1 MKKIVIAGRN
11 DSGKSTILGE
21 IYRGLKFRGYQPLC
35 VGSGVQDEKPYILK
49 GIEASYLTVV
59 PPEPGEDVLRD
70 IERILRNL
78 VNQIRERNSLIQHAR
93 RALDELNKV
102 RSVLDLGHLYQRDI
116 PDPSLLPNLL
126 LIEAVGINDGYKA
139 PESRDLADILVSI
152 VPADLKNEI
161 IMEPGNVLLDEADFI
176 VVTKIDLVPRSVAAM
191 TIKLLQRI
199 FPYKRIIPVVATDGL
214 HIEQV
219 IDELWKRVND
229 TSTINDVENKE
240 DLAELK

>member
-21 IYRGLKFRGYQPLC
+21 IYRGLKLRGFQPLC
-35 VGSGVQDEKPYILK
+35 VGSGVQDEKPYLLK

-70 IERILRNL
+70 IERILRNFI
-78 VNQIRERNSLIQHAR
+78 NQIREKNSLIQHAR
-93 RALDELNKV
+93 RALEELNKV

-139 PESRDLADILVSI
+139 PESRDLADILISI

-176 VVTKIDLVPRSVAAM
+176 VVTKIDTVPRSVAAM

-229 TSTINDVENKE
+229 PVAVNEIENKD